1 MSNEKNKKDLNDSKS
16 EASKKSNDNEREVI
30 EAEIEDEVDKDLKNS
45 PSVYDKKKGENL
57 YSKALEVYTNKYP
70 VIYEAGKKF
79 YDFSSTWTGTVIIVL
94 VLIFFVAQSFV
105 IPTGS
110 MKRTLLIGDFL
121 FAKKFSY
128 GVPLPELPW
137 VGVKIIPDFMGNG
150 HLISGPR
157 PKRED
162 IVSFMFLR

>member
-1 MSNEKNKKDLNDSKS
+1 M
-16 EASKKSNDNEREVI
+16 
-30 EAEIEDEVDKDLKNS
+30 
-45 PSVYDKKKGENL
+45 
-57 YSKALEVYTNKYP
+57 
-70 VIYEAGKKF
+70 
-79 YDFSSTWTGTVIIVL
+79 

-162 IVSFMFLR
+162 IVIFYVPKD